1 MSSVMSVVS
10 MGEGTEIPKWVAEM
24 GGTSSFN
31 PLPFESCRFFLT
43 GPPKQ
48 GKTTLMCSMERA
60 AYLDFEGG
68 AHSVP
73 HKKATVFYVPVYRD
87 EELTPIQKAGI
98 PGATPGTWLR
108 QPAVSLTSLMEKL
121 REDAGSGSPYF
132 RHAVFDSVDRLQE
145 MCLRHLETNVWK
157 SKAGMPVKIGDYLG
171 GKGGWTELATFCMS
185 YFRQLNAMGLGWTAI
200 AHLKT
205 ETTTIPGSTQTM
217 KEVRPAVT
225 PSFYGAL
232 GQDAEYLLRVSKENG
247 PKDPKTG
254 LRPSNFVVHTEATTA
269 QREDFPQGG
278 RVTLPP
284 KVRDIPLDG
293 GCAALRAA
301 YEAACAK
308 LRGQ

>member
-1 MSSVMSVVS
+1 MSVMSVVP
-10 MGEGTEIPKWVAEM
+10 MEGTAVPAWVKDM

-48 GKTTLMCSMERA
+48 GKTTLMCSMERT

-73 HKKATVFYVPVYRD
+73 HKKATVFYVPVFSD
-87 EELTPIQKAGI
+87 GELTPIQKSGI
-98 PGATPGTWLR
+98 PGQQPGTWLR
-108 QPAVSLTSLMEKL
+108 QPAVSLTSIIKKL
-121 REDAGSGSPYF
+121 KEDAGSSAPYF
-132 RHAVFDSVDRLQE
+132 QHVVFDSVDRLQE

-157 SKAGMPVKIGDYLG
+157 NRQGLPVKIGDYLG
-171 GKGGWTELATFCMS
+171 GKGGWSELAVFCMS
-185 YFRQLNAMGLGWTAI
+185 HFRGLNAMGLGWTAI

-205 ETTTIPGSTQTM
+205 ESIPIPGTTNQVT
-217 KEVRPAVT
+217 KEIRPAIT

-232 GQDAEYLLRVSKENG
+232 GQDAEYLLHISKESG

-254 LRPSNFVVHTEATTA
+254 LRKSNFVVHTEATMA
-269 QREDFPQGG
+269 HKEDYPQGG

-284 KVRDIPLDG
+284 KLEAIPLDG
-293 GCAALRAA
+293 GCASMKVA
-301 YEAACAK
+301 YDAACQK
-308 LRGQ
+308 LRG